1 MTADQRCDVR
11 VGKPTSQLM
20 FHLGYEH
27 DDNDRHDVMLLCDK
41 YGFDVPEQ
49 YRQ

>member
-1 MTADQRCDVR
+1 M
-11 VGKPTSQLM
+11 SQLV

-27 DDNDRHDVMLLCDK
+27 DDDDLHDVMLLCNT
-41 YGFDVPEQ
+41 YGFDVPDE